1 MLLFFIQITVEAGDD
16 GKYLDTI
23 RKANIKGALVGVEGV
38 TPEASRLSSKTSTT
52 GGTAGTLSVWP
63 LRSSPQPMLK

>member
-38 TPEASRLSSKTSTT
+38 TPE
-52 GGTAGTLSVWP
+52 G
-63 LRSSPQPMLK
+63 LKAVFSDFS